1 MSLKLETKQDSSNS
15 SILIWLF
22 SVSAV
27 QQSGDIISDII
38 ANPVNIVKPTVN
50 VPTVVSVPTSS
61 WTPSQWA
68 TWPFIT
74 ITGVSGMTILY
85 HLKLK
90 YFNHS
95 YF

>member
-74 ITGVSGMTILY
+74 ITGVSGMNVL
-85 HLKLK
+85 
-90 YFNHS
+90 
-95 YF
+95 